1 MRKNQIPTINTSIK
15 RFLLCAGLC
24 LPILLSGCVDQ
35 HAGNAAQAES
45 TQARLIATSR
55 AAVAIAEKL
64 DLELVGVP
72 TLEGLPERYDD
83 ATRVGSA
90 MGPDLET
97 IVSLSPTEVFG
108 PDTLGDNLRDGYEN
122 AGVPSTFLNLRSV
135 EGLYDSVSY
144 LGEKYD
150 REEIAAQLVSEY
162 ETTMQAFNEKIEG
175 EESPKVLALMG
186 LPGAYVEC
194 TQNSYVGNLVS
205 LAGGENVVV
214 DDTED
219 FVSWNTEDLLLL
231 DPDIIVLTA
240 HALPEQVEDMFRE
253 EFATND
259 IWNHFRAV
267 QEGRVY
273 YLDYTVFGMSATF
286 RWEEGLDDL
295 YTLFYEGEQ
304 HADS

>member
-1 MRKNQIPTINTSIK
+1 MKNHLKANQLVK
-15 RFLLCAGLC
+15 RMLALGISMS
-24 LPILLSGCVDQ
+24 LPLSLAGCVDQ
-35 HAGNAAQAES
+35 HAGGVAQAES
-45 TQARLIATSR
+45 EETRLIATSR

-135 EGLYDSVSY
+135 EGLYDSISY
-144 LGEKYD
+144 LGEKYN
-150 REEIAAQLVSEY
+150 REEIAAQLVTEY
-162 ETTMQAFNEKIEG
+162 EETMQVYRDKIEG
-175 EESPKVLALMG
+175 EESSKVLALMG

-194 TQNSYVGNLVS
+194 TQNSYVGNLVA

-214 DDTED
+214 DDVED

-304 HADS
+304 DANG